1 LLFFVLHVKS
11 SQAVIAALHE
21 KDVENYGEVDTLII
35 QTRCQK
41 ARYCNILMRLII
53 LYEEHKLVEKKEYKI
68 LNFVHFLLVTLET
81 KLATPF
87 L

>member
-1 LLFFVLHVKS
+1 
-11 SQAVIAALHE
+11 
-21 KDVENYGEVDTLII
+21 
-35 QTRCQK
+35 
-41 ARYCNILMRLII
+41 MRLII
-53 LYEEHKLVEKKEYKI
+53 LYEEHILVEKKEYKI